1 MTSLVRDGRLRGV
14 LYHVYIL
21 ASTSGVLY
29 TGVTNSLER
38 RVSQHEKG
46 LLAGFTKRYGV
57 KRLVYFEGFSDVRD
71 AISREKQIKGW
82 RREKRLALIRT
93 MNPKFRNLSED
104 FHGSIVGLVSPS

>member
-1 MTSLVRDGRLRGV
+1 MA
-14 LYHVYIL
+14 YNVYIL
-21 ASTSGVLY
+21 ASANGVLY

-38 RVSQHEKG
+38 RVLQHKKE

-71 AISREKQIKGW
+71 AIRREKQIKGW

-93 MNPKFRNLSED
+93 MNPTFRDLSKD
-104 FHGSIVGLVSPS
+104 FPR